1 MPTVVPLIFQSAC
14 LMLLNKSSCTTL
26 MIPHT
31 ELLRTV
37 FKILQHIASQS
48 MKSKSWISELTAWAA
63 ATHQC
68 IIYFKLTLADV
79 KWCQCDHR
87 HVLTIKPKL
96 GFFLTAY
103 TQTCDVPDNDP
114 SEQCCCHGSF
124 STGLMSWS
132 VISCPAELMLQGL
145 LLWVTASSVSSYP
158 FPSSG
163 LLGTPRNCLFFCP
176 VIHLLN
182 HFTCGVSVERCALSL
197 GDQTLFFSLCWGNAF
212 YLLFMLLMP
221 HPDTDIISLPF
232 FMWFCHHLTNI
243 HGLESGSLF
252 FKVFKPWGKTDISQN
267 KITSH

>member
-1 MPTVVPLIFQSAC
+1 M
-14 LMLLNKSSCTTL
+14 
-26 MIPHT
+26 
-31 ELLRTV
+31 
-37 FKILQHIASQS
+37 
-48 MKSKSWISELTAWAA
+48 WAA
-63 ATHQC
+63 ATHQR

-87 HVLTIKPKL
+87 RVLSIKPKL
-96 GFFLTAY
+96 GSLNNQHTNLWRSGQWSIRAILLSWIIFHRFDELKCNQLSGRANVTRFV
-103 TQTCDVPDNDP
+103 DMND
-114 SEQCCCHGSF
+114 SF
-124 STGLMSWS
+124 
-132 VISCPAELMLQGL
+132 ISLLISFP
-145 LLWVTASSVSSYP
+145 LLWAAGILMNSSQLP
-158 FPSSG
+158 
-163 LLGTPRNCLFFCP
+163 FFCP

-252 FKVFKPWGKTDISQN
+252 FF
-267 KITSH
+267 